1 MLKVRLKGTSAIT
14 ALTIASMLAAPF
26 AYGQQQPAQQQTQAP
41 GAGLAWPR
49 DFDVGDS
56 RLELYQPQI
65 NSWDGNKIGGRAAVA
80 IGPKDGAPTYGF
92 ADFTAITTV
101 DKAEGLVHLDTIA
114 ITKVEVPTA
123 PDKAASIREALTKRL
138 PPNGITVALDRLQ
151 ASYAVN
157 QKIAA
162 LKTQPVEN
170 TPPRIVFTDTLT
182 VLVLISG
189 DPDLKPVDGAK
200 GFQRVVNTRPL
211 MLRDDKGVYHLQ
223 AAGTWYE
230 TSSLDSTWVVTPQPA
245 TALQDAAKI
254 AAKQNAPDPLLA
266 QDGKPITPPP
276 AIYVSATP
284 TELVQTNGQPQMLP
298 VAGTGLLSMSN
309 ADHAVFM
316 DPTNNAFYVL
326 ISGRWFRA
334 TDLRGPW
341 AFVASDALPA
351 DFAKIS
357 PQDPKANVLVSVA
370 GTPQAKEAAIAA
382 TIPQTA
388 TVKRSTAGSVTY
400 QGAPQFVAITGTSL
414 QYAVNTPLPVIQVSS
429 NRFYMVSQG
438 VWFVSASPTGPW
450 RVADAVP
457 DVIYTIPVSSPVHY
471 VTYVRIYSVQPE
483 TVVVGYTPGY
493 MGVMV
498 APGGTVVYGSG
509 YYCTG
514 YAGATW
520 WYGCPAT
527 YGYGAGFALG
537 ATVGFGFGFA
547 AGWAWGAAVNP
558 YWGPYWGAGPWGGHW
573 GYTNLNYTNMYGR
586 WGGDAVV
593 AHSWGVTA
601 NGTGWSSRAWA
612 GTTARGTD
620 FAGRSA
626 AAFNPYTGNYGAARD
641 NSRYNPYTGARGQSS
656 ASVTGNAYTGNK
668 EATRESTGVNPTAGT
683 AHASTTSVSRENGQV
698 NVDSK
703 GVATN
708 QRTGNTVGWN
718 NGNVYADHDGNVYQH
733 SDTGWNKATTSGW
746 QSVDHNAA
754 PAGLDQERQARQWGN
769 ERVDTG
775 ADRFGGAGFGGGARF
790 GGGGFRR

>member
-1 MLKVRLKGTSAIT
+1 MLKVRLKGTSAIA

-26 AYGQQQPAQQQTQAP
+26 AYGQQPPAQQQTPAP

-123 PDKAASIREALTKRL
+123 PEKAASISEALTKRL

-170 TPPRIVFTDTLT
+170 TPPHIVFTDTLT

-200 GFQRVVNTRPL
+200 GFQRVINTRPL
-211 MLRDDKGVYHLQ
+211 MLRDEKGAYHLQ

-245 TALQDAAKI
+245 TALQNAAKI

-316 DPTNNAFYVL
+316 DPTNNAYYVL

-341 AFVASDALPA
+341 AFVASDGHRRHHSPDRDRQALHRRQRHL
-351 DFAKIS
+351 S
-357 PQDPKANVLVSVA
+357 
-370 GTPQAKEAAIAA
+370 GRAAIRGDHRHQPAICRQHAA
-382 TIPQTA
+382 
-388 TVKRSTAGSVTY
+388 AGDPGQLEPLLHGLAGRVVRLRLAH
-400 QGAPQFVAITGTSL
+400 GSL
-414 QYAVNTPLPVIQVSS
+414 A
-429 NRFYMVSQG
+429 
-438 VWFVSASPTGPW
+438 
-450 RVADAVP
+450 
-457 DVIYTIPVSSPVHY
+457 
-471 VTYVRIYSVQPE
+471 
-483 TVVVGYTPGY
+483 
-493 MGVMV
+493 
-498 APGGTVVYGSG
+498 GGRR
-509 YYCTG
+509 
-514 YAGATW
+514 
-520 WYGCPAT
+520 
-527 YGYGAGFALG
+527 GAGRDLYDPGLLARALCDLC
-537 ATVGFGFGFA
+537 ADLF
-547 AGWAWGAAVNP
+547 
-558 YWGPYWGAGPWGGHW
+558 
-573 GYTNLNYTNMYGR
+573 
-586 WGGDAVV
+586 
-593 AHSWGVTA
+593 
-601 NGTGWSSRAWA
+601 
-612 GTTARGTD
+612 
-620 FAGRSA
+620 
-626 AAFNPYTGNYGAARD
+626 GAARD
-641 NSRYNPYTGARGQSS
+641 RGGRLHPRLYGRDGRARRHRGLWQRLLLHRLCRGHLVVWLPGDLWLWRRLR
-656 ASVTGNAYTGNK
+656 ARRHRGLRLRLRRRLGLGRR
-668 EATRESTGVNPTAGT
+668 REPLLG
-683 AHASTTSVSRENGQV
+683 
-698 NVDSK
+698 
-703 GVATN
+703 
-708 QRTGNTVGWN
+708 
-718 NGNVYADHDGNVYQH
+718 
-733 SDTGWNKATTSGW
+733 
-746 QSVDHNAA
+746 
-754 PAGLDQERQARQWGN
+754 
-769 ERVDTG
+769 
-775 ADRFGGAGFGGGARF
+775 
-790 GGGGFRR
+790 